1 MKRLSGVLLVVL
13 ALVVVAGAGYLGTR
27 SVQGKSAPALDPPTT
42 IQVTRGNVQQTVTAP
57 GQIVGVR
64 QATLPLEAGGKLTEV
79 SVQPGQQVQTRDVLA
94 RLDPAPLEERV
105 ASARAGLQ
113 VAQAR
118 LEELLASPSEAEMT
132 AAQLMLAQTEAQLNR
147 LQAGPSAAELATAR
161 AEIAAARAELTHLQ
175 SLPDP
180 AAVAQ
185 ARAELDRAKVALQ
198 QAQAAYDQVQDRPDV
213 GMTPQA
219 LELQKAT
226 INYEAA
232 RARFDA
238 ANRPPSPA
246 ELESARARLAAAQE
260 ALVQLSAGPA
270 QDELRVAEM
279 QKARAVADLNR
290 LIGKPSMGD
299 LEQLRAAVLSAE
311 QALRVAEANLAAATL
326 TAPFDGTVLEVHV
339 HPGETVAAGTPLIR
353 LMDTTAIEIE
363 VSVIEED
370 LPLVQIGQAVALFF
384 DARPDAQARGRVARI
399 VPQRVPGDRP
409 LYPVRITADELPG
422 GLLAGMTADASIVIA
437 SRRDVLRLP
446 RAMVR
451 ARADGTATIR
461 VWIGSQAQDRTVQVG
476 LRGDVYVEILDGL
489 QEGEQVVAE

>member
-13 ALVVVAGAGYLGTR
+13 VLVVVAGAGYLGTR
-27 SVQGKSAPALDPPTT
+27 SVQGKSAPAFDPPAT
-42 IQVTRGNVQQTVTAP
+42 IRVTRGDVQQTVTAP
-57 GQIVGVR
+57 GQVVGIR
-64 QATLPLEAGGKLTEV
+64 QATLALEVGGKLAEV
-79 SVQPGQQVQTRDVLA
+79 RVQPGQQVQTGDVLA

-118 LEELLASPSEAEMT
+118 LEELLAGPSEAEMT
-132 AAQLMLAQTEAQLNR
+132 AAQLALAHAEAQLNR
-147 LQAGPSAAELATAR
+147 LQAGPSDVELAAAR
-161 AEIAAARAELTHLQ
+161 AEIAVARKELTRLQ

-185 ARAELDRAKVALQ
+185 ARAELDRAAVALQ
-198 QAQAAYDQVQDRPDV
+198 QAQAAYDQVRDRPDV
-213 GMTPQA
+213 GLTLQA
-219 LELQKAT
+219 LDLQNAT
-226 INYEAA
+226 ITHEAA

-246 ELESARARLAAAQE
+246 ELESAQARLAAAQA

-279 QKARAVADLNR
+279 QRAKAEADLSR
-290 LIGKPSMGD
+290 LTGSPPMAD
-299 LEQLRAAVLSAE
+299 LEQLRATVLSAE
-311 QALRVAEANLAAATL
+311 QALRVAEADLAAAIL
-326 TAPFDGTVLEVHV
+326 TAPFDGTILEVNAN
-339 HPGETVAAGTPLIR
+339 PGETVAAGTRLIR
-353 LMDTTAIEIE
+353 LMDTTALEIE

-370 LPLVQIGQAVALFF
+370 LPLVQVGQPVAPFF
-384 DARPDAQARGRVARI
+384 DAQPDAQAWGRVARI
-399 VPQRVPGDRP
+399 VSQRVPGDRP
-409 LYPVRITADELPG
+409 LYPVRVTAGELPG
-422 GLLAGMTADASIVIA
+422 GLLAGMTADASIVVA